1 MKALIILSILS
12 VLILYAGFL
21 KNKKV
26 LLYVSAGG
34 LLLALVTL
42 LSEWGLN
49 KSYFNSM
56 MVVDN
61 YALAFDVSMTFT
73 SLLIV
78 LLANNYYKN
87 VVHHVAEMY
96 ALIVL
101 TLAGTYIMTSFGNL
115 VMLFLGLEIMSIS
128 LYVLAGGKKKSIASN
143 EASFKYFLMG
153 SFASAVLLFGIAL
166 IYGASGSFYLSD
178 ISKYVTAN
186 KLHLPA
192 FFYTGIVMMVIGLSF
207 KVAAAPFHF
216 WAPDVYQG
224 SPTLINA
231 FMATVAKTASFAAF
245 FRLTYGCLSD
255 LGGSLQTLLWCTAV
269 LTMLAGNITGLLQT
283 RVKRLLAYSS
293 IGHTGFLL
301 IAMVAMN
308 QYSAS
313 SILYYTLAYS
323 VSTIAGFAVLIL
335 VKSAHG
341 GDGSIDSFNGL
352 YKTSPFHALVMTLS
366 MLSLAGIPV
375 TAGFFAKY
383 YIFVAAVKGGFYW
396 LTIIGVLTA
405 LMGIFYYFKLLYAM
419 YLKDGNLPKLQ
430 TDIYYNIALALSAI
444 ITLALGIFP
453 SYIIKLL

>member
-12 VLILYAGFL
+12 IFILYAGFL
-21 KNKKV
+21 KNKKI
-26 LLYVSAGG
+26 LLLVSALG
-34 LLLALVTL
+34 LIGTLVALFA
-42 LSEWGLN
+42 EWGLN
-49 KSYFNSM
+49 KSYFNNM
-56 MVVDN
+56 MVLDN
-61 YALAFDVSMTFT
+61 YAIAFDVSMTFT

-78 LLANNYYKN
+78 LLANHYYKK

-101 TLAGTYIMTSFGNL
+101 TLAGTFVMTSFGNL

-166 IYGASGSFYLSD
+166 LYGAAGSFYLAD
-178 ISKYVTAN
+178 ISKFVSIN
-186 KLHLPA
+186 KDHLPP
-192 FFYTGIVMMVIGLSF
+192 FFYTGVVLMFMGLAF

-245 FRLTYGCLSD
+245 YRLSSHCLAD
-255 LGGSLQTLLWCTAV
+255 VGGNTQSLLWGIAI
-269 LTMLAGNITGLLQT
+269 LTMLVGNITGLLQT

-301 IAMVAMN
+301 IAIVALN
-308 QYSAS
+308 SYSAS
-313 SILYYTLAYS
+313 AILYYTLAYS

-352 YKTSPFHALVMTLS
+352 YRTSPFHALIMTLS

-383 YIFVAAVKGGFYW
+383 YIFVAAVKSGFYW
-396 LTIIGVLTA
+396 LTIVGILTA
-405 LMGIFYYFKLLYAM
+405 LMGIFYYFKVLYAM
-419 YLKDGNLPKLQ
+419 FLKEGNLPKLE
-430 TDIYYNIALALSAI
+430 TDIYYNIALVLSAI

-453 SYIIKLL
+453 SFIIHLL